1 MICYTCYKPSPVAAQ
16 NSPRWCMQS
25 QHISL
30 LHSYS
35 CRPPA
40 VVPCTSRR
48 LSRGLPP
55 EPRSL
60 PAGWWV
66 TTVNKEH
73 LSSPQCRFPHSYVC
87 VGGHC
92 DPALR
97 VFWGCCTCV
106 CLWVCLCSIC
116 GCEAVDPEGWKQVTE
131 GIPPLTL
138 TVIASVCLNLCEVES
153 TP

>member
-1 MICYTCYKPSPVAAQ
+1 MSKIYEHLRVFMFKTFNLFHFTHIVSLRKQPYNPKVYPWLADSQVYKLVTKGEIMTWNTCSKPSPVAAQ
-16 NSPRWCMQS
+16 NSPRRCVQS

-48 LSRGLPP
+48 LSRGGLIPGLPP
-55 EPRSL
+55 EPQSL

-73 LSSPQCRFPHSYVC
+73 LSSPQCSFPHMFV
-87 VGGHC
+87 
-92 DPALR
+92 
-97 VFWGCCTCV
+97 
-106 CLWVCLCSIC
+106 
-116 GCEAVDPEGWKQVTE
+116 
-131 GIPPLTL
+131 
-138 TVIASVCLNLCEVES
+138 
-153 TP
+153 